1 MSSWSAAAIFVA
13 LLATIT
19 VIWIFR
25 RRRSVQLSREE
36 RAWRTA
42 QKTRLRS
49 LSARMAAEAKFV
61 RPAYPDLPRVPIAG
75 LLAPPRYIE
84 REPR

>member
-1 MSSWSAAAIFVA
+1 
-13 LLATIT
+13 
-19 VIWIFR
+19 
-25 RRRSVQLSREE
+25 
-36 RAWRTA
+36 
-42 QKTRLRS
+42 
-49 LSARMAAEAKFV
+49 MAAEAKFV